1 MSQPVFPAML
11 RMTFRDR
18 MSLRR
23 IIVLSALVLGL
34 SVMTDAASAQSVQ
47 LYSAGSLKGAWLD
60 MIEAFAAATG
70 IKVEPRFGPSGA
82 LKDAILAG
90 ANADVFTSAN
100 MEHPRALA
108 TARLSGSAVLFAR
121 NRLCALARPG
131 LAVEPATILDRML
144 DPAVKLATST
154 PKADPA
160 GDYAWS
166 VFHKADAIRPG
177 AFAQLDRKA
186 LQLVGGPNS
195 PPPPE
200 GRSGYGALVASGA
213 ADLFLLYCTA
223 AKVAEQEN
231 PGQRAIALPPELAVG
246 ADYGLAVLNRAPP
259 DAYRLALFILSNDGQ
274 RILAKAGFD
283 APTLSP

>member
-1 MSQPVFPAML
+1 
-11 RMTFRDR
+11 
-18 MSLRR
+18 
-23 IIVLSALVLGL
+23 
-34 SVMTDAASAQSVQ
+34 MTDAATAQPVQ

-60 MIEAFAAATG
+60 MIEAFGAATG
-70 IKVEPRFGPSGA
+70 VKVEPRFGPSGS
-82 LKDAILAG
+82 LKDDILVGAG
-90 ANADVFTSAN
+90 ADVFTSAN
-100 MEHPRALA
+100 MEHPQALA
-108 TARLSGSAVLFAR
+108 AARLGGPAVLFAR

-131 LAVEPATILDRML
+131 LAVDQATMLDRML

-160 GDYAWS
+160 GDYAWA
-166 VFHKADAIRPG
+166 VFRKADAIRPG
-177 AFAQLDRKA
+177 AFAQLDQKA
-186 LQLVGGPNS
+186 LKLVGGPNS

-223 AKVAEQEN
+223 AKVAELEN

-246 ADYGLAVLNRAPP
+246 ADYGLTVLNRAPP

-283 APTLSP
+283 APNLSR